1 MKNNFPKIITMLSLL
16 VVSWACDN
24 GFADIDVIDTP
35 PKITLG
41 SITSGLTEEE
51 DFSIAVTL
59 DDGTDDGAV
68 SSLAS
73 LDYTITSEGATVASG
88 SEALSGDQ
96 QTVTITVPGG
106 GFDAGTYNLDVVVSD
121 TNGNTATDNI
131 TFEVASAQP
140 DFDITGTWVVEP
152 VAASL
157 AVGPSPGS
165 GEFFLL
171 LTMLEWHKGHV
182 FMTTLI
188 LSVQTDHW

>member
-106 GFDAGTYNLDVVVSD
+106 FDAGTYNLDVVVSD

-157 AVGPSPGS
+157 
-165 GEFFLL
+165 
-171 LTMLEWHKGHV
+171 
-182 FMTTLI
+182 
-188 LSVQTDHW
+188 